1 MNEERKI
8 RLVLVD
14 DHQLMLDGLKSL
26 LGEQEDF
33 DILGGAASA
42 EEALKQLRNKSV
54 DVLLADIHLPGMS
67 GIELAAKV
75 TSDFP
80 DVKVLALTM
89 HNESSLINRM
99 IAAGAWGYVIKS
111 NNISELVEAIRT
123 VASGKKYLSREVQ
136 SIVMDSIY
144 RPDDPDMDFQ
154 PNVARLTQRETEIL
168 SLIAREFSNKEIA
181 DKLFISE
188 RTVETHRKNIFT
200 KTKTKTV
207 VGLIRFAMENDLLKE

>member
-1 MNEERKI
+1 M
-8 RLVLVD
+8 LVD

-26 LGEQEDF
+26 LGEHEDF

-42 EEALKQLRNKSV
+42 EDALKQLRNKDV

-75 TSDFP
+75 TADFP
-80 DVKVLALTM
+80 QIKVLALTM

-136 SIVMDSIY
+136 SIIMGSIY
-144 RPDDPDMDFQ
+144 RPDDPGKEFQ
-154 PNVARLTQRETEIL
+154 PNVARLTQREAEIL
-168 SLIAREFSNKEIA
+168 SLIARELSNKKIA

-200 KTKTKTV
+200 KTKTKSV
-207 VGLIRFAMENDLLKE
+207 VGLIRYAMENGLLKE

>member
-1 MNEERKI
+1 MNTERKI
-8 RLVLVD
+8 HLMLVD

-33 DILGGAASA
+33 EILGGAASA
-42 EEALKQLRNKSV
+42 EDALKQLRNKDV

-75 TSDFP
+75 SADFP
-80 DVKVLALTM
+80 QIKVLALTM

-144 RPDDPDMDFQ
+144 RPEDSNNGFQ

-207 VGLIRFAMENDLLKE
+207 VGLIRYAMENELLKE

>member
-1 MNEERKI
+1 MNKERKI
-8 RLVLVD
+8 RLMLVD

-26 LGEQEDF
+26 LGEHEDF

-42 EEALKQLRNKSV
+42 EDALKQLRNKDV

-75 TSDFP
+75 TADFP
-80 DVKVLALTM
+80 QIKVLALTM

-136 SIVMDSIY
+136 SIIMGSIY
-144 RPDDPDMDFQ
+144 RPDDPGKEFQ
-154 PNVARLTQRETEIL
+154 PNVARLTQREAEIL
-168 SLIAREFSNKEIA
+168 SLIARELSNKKIA

-200 KTKTKTV
+200 KTKTKSV
-207 VGLIRFAMENDLLKE
+207 VGLIRYAMENGLLKE